1 MPPRRGVRIN
11 GGLENSSNLNKR
23 EVGIDGRGNGGWKIL
38 ENLINGVGWRKFYL
52 IR

>member
-23 EVGIDGRGNGGWKIL
+23 GVGIDGRGNGG
-38 ENLINGVGWRKFYL
+38 GKFL
-52 IR
+52 KT